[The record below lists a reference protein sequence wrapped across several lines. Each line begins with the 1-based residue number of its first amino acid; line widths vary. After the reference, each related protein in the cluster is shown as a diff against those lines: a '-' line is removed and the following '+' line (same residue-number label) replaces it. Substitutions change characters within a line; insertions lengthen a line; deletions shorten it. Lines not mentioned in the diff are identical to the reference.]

1 MRHQPIAPESAV
13 VKDDV
18 LLAGYHWK
26 LKIDLCQNRLWSQVM
41 HTMTFPYCMAAIFA
55 PNVEELKRAQ
65 TDIGCTWYQTGAK
78 NGVEFL

>member
-13 VKDDV
+13 VKDDM

-26 LKIDLCQNRLWSQVM
+26 LIIDLCQSRLWSQIM

-55 PNVEELKRAQ
+55 PNVEELK
-65 TDIGCTWYQTGAK
+65 TDINRHRMYLVSNWSQ
-78 NGVEFL
+78 